1 VADEF
6 VFGAVRLENAAR
18 RFAPK
23 IQYAK
28 LLVAISG

>member
-1 VADEF
+1 VPDEF

-18 RFAPK
+18 RFAGQ

-28 LLVAISG
+28 PLLAISG